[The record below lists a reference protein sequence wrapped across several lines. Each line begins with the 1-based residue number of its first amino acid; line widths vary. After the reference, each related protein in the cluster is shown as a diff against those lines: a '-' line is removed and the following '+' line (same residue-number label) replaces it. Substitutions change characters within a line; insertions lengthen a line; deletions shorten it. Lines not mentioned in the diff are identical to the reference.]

1 MVARNSF
8 ELKSL
13 VHPNYQETYFSLI
26 STGGVYPCGTVR
38 MILYEQVFIS
48 VSEMLASTQKTVFMS
63 GLLFVLTAVEN
74 NF

>member
-48 VSEMLASTQKTVFMS
+48 VSEMLASTQKQFS
-63 GLLFVLTAVEN
+63 
-74 NF
+74 